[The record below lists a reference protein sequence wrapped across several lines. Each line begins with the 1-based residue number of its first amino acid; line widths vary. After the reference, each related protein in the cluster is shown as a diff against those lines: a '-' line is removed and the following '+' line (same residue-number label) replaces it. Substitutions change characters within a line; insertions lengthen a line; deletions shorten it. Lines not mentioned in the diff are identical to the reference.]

1 MTKVM
6 IQIVSWYIHSI
17 EIFEYLNIIK
27 YMTQT
32 TVEILKALAD
42 ETRLGLVRSLVGKG
56 EPVTSC
62 EVVISCASFL
72 ALSQPAI
79 SHHFIK
85 LVDAGVLREEKRG
98 TQKAYALNREL
109 LASVGIDATKL

>member
-62 EVVISCASFL
+62 EVVTSCASFL